1 MTINDDAKE
10 YGKKFLENE
19 FQYLEISNGGIE
31 RLVEKSYKA
40 GADAER
46 KKYETALSAL
56 SEYLNLLKQDRK
68 LFKLTL
74 TGEDEPE
81 PTKYMAIWM
90 ANAIKLRLSEEK
102 LIKIFGIHTKGE

>member
-1 MTINDDAKE
+1 MW
-10 YGKKFLENE
+10 
-19 FQYLEISNGGIE
+19 
-31 RLVEKSYKA
+31 A

-74 TGEDEPE
+74 TGEDEPFD
-81 PTKYMAIWM
+81 TAI
-90 ANAIKLRLSEEK
+90 AYFEVLK
-102 LIKIFGIHTKGE
+102 FVF